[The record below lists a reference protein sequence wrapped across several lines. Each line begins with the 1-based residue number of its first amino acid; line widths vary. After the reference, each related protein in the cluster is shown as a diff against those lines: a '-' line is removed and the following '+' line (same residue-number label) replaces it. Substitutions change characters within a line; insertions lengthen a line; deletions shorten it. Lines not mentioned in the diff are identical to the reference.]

1 MTTSTI
7 LSTILCALLIILIIV
22 GMCYIASLLD
32 QRRNAYAYVEKHT
45 GLSLETIIRA
55 SRGEIE

>member
-1 MTTSTI
+1 MTISTI
-7 LSTILCALLIILIIV
+7 VIALLLVTIV
-22 GMCYIASLLD
+22 CGMSYIASLLD

>member
-7 LSTILCALLIILIIV
+7 LCIALIIVIIV
-22 GMCYIASLLD
+22 GMSYIASLLD

-45 GLSLETIIRA
+45 GLSLDTIIRA